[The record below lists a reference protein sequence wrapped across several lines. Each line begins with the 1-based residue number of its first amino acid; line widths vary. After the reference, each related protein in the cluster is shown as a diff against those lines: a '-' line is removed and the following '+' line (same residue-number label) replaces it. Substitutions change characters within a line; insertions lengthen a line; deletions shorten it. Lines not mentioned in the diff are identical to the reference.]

1 MGAIRETK
9 KTIIC
14 FFLPVT
20 VFLLKKRSIILYIKT
35 TTNDNISDGTKVF
48 TRAIIKKGS
57 LIINL
62 KYIAPFDVFK
72 TKQITEI
79 KLKHKKGIK
88 NHKNSLNFFITTH
101 FLSIIILSYLQIHFN
116 GLFVPI
122 IAQA

>member
-20 VFLLKKRSIILYIKT
+20 VFLIKKRSIILYIKT

-62 KYIAPFDVFK
+62 KYIAPYDVLK
-72 TKQITEI
+72 TK
-79 KLKHKKGIK
+79 
-88 NHKNSLNFFITTH
+88 
-101 FLSIIILSYLQIHFN
+101 
-116 GLFVPI
+116 
-122 IAQA
+122 